1 MAQLFSLGRSALMSK
16 ARIKKQP
23 IHLDDFV
30 DTMDAESDRGCV
42 LVACHV
48 LDVALE
54 HRLRFHLSRR
64 RQVIKRAIDPLFETT
79 RPLSSFWAK
88 IHAAYALALLD
99 DWAFDDL
106 NTIRSI
112 RNALAHSH
120 GTFSFDASEI
130 ESLLF
135 RLHAPR
141 RAFGYP
147 GREWSLK
154 RAKQKCEATAP
165 EWGSSARYVYFQSG
179 FHFLHGYVTKG
190 IAYKTRAA

>member
-1 MAQLFSLGRSALMSK
+1 MPK

-23 IHLDDFV
+23 IHLDDFG
-30 DTMDAESDRGCV
+30 DTMESESDRDCV

-88 IHAAYALALLD
+88 IHTAYALALLD
-99 DWAFDDL
+99 DWAFNDL
-106 NTIRSI
+106 NTLRSI

-120 GTFSFDASEI
+120 GTFTFDEREI

-141 RAFGYP
+141 RAFGFP
-147 GREWSLK
+147 GREWSLS
-154 RAKQKCEATAP
+154 RAREKCETLAT
-165 EWGSSARYVYFQSG
+165 EWRRSPRYAYFQAG

-190 IAYKTRAA
+190 IAYKTRATS